1 MKTQR
6 KIVTYVTPNSPDIEC
21 MGAFNRLVTE
31 EQIEF
36 QLKNSIVELFPLMGD
51 PKFKTDLI
59 IIDAEKM
66 QDVNGTSLFDIINT
80 LSTLIKCTV
89 QRSKPG
95 KPEKRTT
102 VISVSVGT
110 DTDLTLIKDLAGM
123 VDIAGISPRANQV
136 SYDEFKLAITELMA
150 GHRHVPK
157 TISNLLRSKRKKT
170 TVDTD
175 GIKLTPRQSQI
186 LQIVTDRGASNK
198 VIARMLNISESTVKL
213 HMGAI
218 LKKFGVRNRTQLAI
232 FNRRNKDDK
241 VQAAH

>member
-6 KIVTYVTPNSPDIEC
+6 KIVTYVTPNTPDIEC

-31 EQIEF
+31 NQIEF

-59 IIDAEKM
+59 IIDAERM
-66 QDVNGTSLFDIINT
+66 HDVNGTSLFDIINT

-102 VISVSVGT
+102 VIAVSVGT
-110 DTDLTLIKDLAGM
+110 DTDVTMIKDLSGM
-123 VDIAGISPRANQV
+123 VDITGISPRANQV
-136 SYDEFKLAITELMA
+136 SYEEFKLAVTELIA
-150 GHRHVPK
+150 GNRHIPK
-157 TISNLLRSKRKKT
+157 TINNLLRVKRKKSSV
-170 TVDTD
+170 VDD
-175 GIKLTPRQSQI
+175 DIKLTPRQSQI

-232 FNRRNKDDK
+232 FNKKSKEDK
-241 VQAAH
+241 VHIVA